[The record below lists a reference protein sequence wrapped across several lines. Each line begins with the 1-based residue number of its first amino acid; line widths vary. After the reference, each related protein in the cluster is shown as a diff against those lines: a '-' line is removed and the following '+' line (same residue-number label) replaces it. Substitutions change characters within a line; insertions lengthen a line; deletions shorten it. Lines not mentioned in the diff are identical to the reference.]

1 MIRSLSVLS
10 AGVVAL
16 AVSGA
21 ANADNDLMRLD
32 GKGDAEVQETRY
44 YGGGFRG
51 GIGYGGGFR
60 GGIGYGGYRGF
71 GGYGR
76 GYGGYYGR
84 GFGYGGYGRGYGY
97 AGSGRAYDGGY
108 GARPAYGLGLGRG
121 VGLGAATDA
130 GGASADNDLMRLDG
144 KGDAEVQETRYG
156 GGGFRGGVGFGG
168 YRGGYR
174 GGYGGYRGFGG
185 YYGRGYGGYGRGYGY
200 GYGRGYYGGYYRP
213 YYGFG
218 YGLGLGLGY
227 ASYYGGYGGG
237 YGGAYGSYYSTPY
250 YSSSYGLCPC
260 ATNTNFPSATT
271 SLFTPNGSQ
280 APWDGTFP
288 YNGGP
293 QDGYFAPAPAG
304 MPNRTNA
311 PRDGHLVSVPASSS
325 SYHFLAFGEQ
335 SAPADQRPATANS
348 GDLLRVSY
356 PAYGEAPSG
365 FSGGTTI
372 YPAMTR

>member
-21 ANADNDLMRLD
+21 ANADNELMRLD

-44 YGGGFRG
+44 
-51 GIGYGGGFR
+51 
-60 GGIGYGGYRGF
+60 
-71 GGYGR
+71 
-76 GYGGYYGR
+76 
-84 GFGYGGYGRGYGY
+84 
-97 AGSGRAYDGGY
+97 A
-108 GARPAYGLGLGRG
+108 
-121 VGLGAATDA
+121 
-130 GGASADNDLMRLDG
+130 
-144 KGDAEVQETRYG
+144 

-168 YRGGYR
+168 YRGGYGGYR

-185 YYGRGYGGYGRGYGY
+185 YYGRGYGGYYGRGFGY

-227 ASYYGGYGGG
+227 ASYYGGYGGYGGG
-237 YGGAYGSYYSTPY
+237 YGGYGGGYGGYYGTPY
-250 YSSSYGLCPC
+250 YSSYGLCPC
-260 ATNTNFPSATT
+260 ATNTVYSSAATANFV
-271 SLFTPNGSQ
+271 TPIGSQ
-280 APWDGTFP
+280 APWEGTFP

-293 QDGYFAPAPAG
+293 QDGYFTPAPAG

-325 SYHFLAFGEQ
+325 GYHFLAFGEQ